1 MTAAAFSARQQ
12 AIARFRANRSAVI
25 GLVLLV
31 LIAVSSILVPLL
43 WPHGLEEAALDMASR
58 PPSFAD
64 FHWFGTDANGR
75 DLFVRVFYGA
85 RISLAI
91 GLIATVIALAIG
103 IAWGATAGW
112 FGGLTDLLMM
122 RVVDV
127 LYAVP
132 LLFLIIVLVTVL
144 GNNIFLIFA
153 AIGAVE
159 WLTMA
164 RIVRGQTIAIRNR
177 DYMDSARAIDLPT
190 PRILSRYVV
199 PNAIGPVIVYSTLL
213 IPVNI
218 IVESSLSFL
227 GLGVQEPL
235 TSWGLL
241 INQGSTQLDSAPWIL
256 VFPATLLAITMLSF
270 NAVGDGLRDALDPQG
285 R

>member
-1 MTAAAFSARQQ
+1 MSTSHSARRQ
-12 AIARFRANRSAVI
+12 ALARFAANRAAMV
-25 GLVLLV
+25 GLVLL
-31 LIAVSSILVPLL
+31 AVIILLAVIVPMV
-43 WPHGLEEAALDMASR
+43 WPYGLEDASLERALQ

-91 GLIATVIALAIG
+91 GLIATVIALCIG
-103 IAWGATAGW
+103 VAWGATAGW
-112 FGGLTDLLMM
+112 FGGTVDMLMM
-122 RVVDV
+122 RFVDI

-159 WLTMA
+159 WLTMS
-164 RIVRGQTIAIRNR
+164 RIVRGQTIAIRNLEF
-177 DYMDSARAIDLPT
+177 MDGARAIALPT
-190 PRILSRYVV
+190 PRILTRYVV
-199 PNAIGPVIVYSTLL
+199 PNIIGPVVVYSTLL

-241 INQGSTQLDSAPWIL
+241 INQGATVLDSASWML
-256 VFPATLLAITMLSF
+256 VFPAVLLAITMLSF
-270 NAVGDGLRDALDPQG
+270 NAVGDGLRDALDPRG